1 MFFREFISFY
11 TLIINLVNFIMVILS
26 LVINLDCLKISVACV
41 TMTNFISLLYNCLS
55 VEMTTHKQSYV

>member
-11 TLIINLVNFIMVILS
+11 TLIINLKNFIMVILS
-26 LVINLDCLKISVACV
+26 LVINLDGLKISVACV
-41 TMTNFISLLYNCLS
+41 TLTNFISLLYNYLS